1 MVMPAGSSCGDGCQ
15 RNRAG
20 PSVVFCLRAILL
32 LAPGC
37 LAPKGAAGPTA
48 GSGATW
54 GAGIGDAGP
63 DGLVT
68 RVGGGAGVAGQA
80 GTQKH

>member
-1 MVMPAGSSCGDGCQ
+1 MPAVSSCGDGCQ

-20 PSVVFCLRAILL
+20 PSVVFCLHVILL

-37 LAPKGAAGPTA
+37 LTGPTA
-48 GSGATW
+48 GSEATR

-68 RVGGGAGVAGQA
+68 RIGRGTGVAGQA
-80 GTQKH
+80 GTQKY